1 MSFLKKMFGSKEETA
16 PERKEVRRPPR
27 VSLTPLHRIS
37 FETPKD
43 GTIQL
48 ANISIGGMG
57 LICAGGSPWAVNSQ
71 IEGTLKIDGQDHK
84 VKVVVKHAAQTF
96 TGVQFEGTIGLLKK
110 AIENYLRV
118 EILALSLTKV
128 DDAYLKPDPRGQ
140 AVWLTDG
147 RQNEIYAV
155 SDGSGLVAW
164 HLNFFGNYLEGERG
178 KKLRAGSVQE
188 HEEKNDHG
196 HKGSAM
202 VEISKSVPE
211 EIASVARTF
220 VQNAEKLPAPVREA
234 ILKQMA

>member
-1 MSFLKKMFGSKEETA
+1 MGFLKKMFGSKEETA

-37 FETPKD
+37 FETAKN
-43 GTIQL
+43 GSIQL

-57 LICAGGSPWAVNSQ
+57 LICPGGCPWPVNSHVD
-71 IEGTLKIDGQDHK
+71 GTLKIDGQDHQ
-84 VKVVVKHAAQTF
+84 VKVVVKHTTQAF
-96 TGVQFEGTIGLLKK
+96 SGVQFEGSIGQLKK

-147 RQNEIYAV
+147 RQNEIYTV
-155 SDGSGLVAW
+155 SDASGLAAW
-164 HLNFFGNYLEGERG
+164 HLNFFGNYMEGERG
-178 KKLRAGSVQE
+178 KKVRSGSVQE
-188 HEEKNDHG
+188 HEEKNDPG

-202 VEISKSVPE
+202 VEIASAVPE
-211 EIASVARTF
+211 EIARIGRTF
-220 VQNAEKLPAPVREA
+220 VQNAEKLPAPLREA
-234 ILKQMA
+234 ILKQMG